1 MEKQKLE
8 LKVAVLTLQE
18 NKMSTRP
25 NVYRNH
31 KKYTRKSKHKKS
43 YND

>member
-18 NKMSTRP
+18 IKMSTRP